1 MKHLSVFLYLSLL
14 LLPLFL
20 PVSTASAQDTLSLD
34 LEKAILMAQDQSPNS
49 RILRYEYLASKW
61 DLAAFQAS
69 LKPQVSLRAD
79 IPGFSRAISNISQDD
94 GSSLFRT
101 QSLAFSS
108 SSILISQELPLT
120 GGSIFMRSGISSL
133 WNFEPLENQLWQ
145 TSLLVVGL
153 NQPLFQLNDT
163 QWNLREQR
171 MEFRRA
177 QINYVA
183 SLQEVAQEMTSIYFQ
198 ALDAQ
203 KSMERAQLNLINNDT
218 IFTLSKGRF
227 QVGKIAENELLQS
240 ELRYIS
246 AQADFEQAD
255 LDFQQALRELRI
267 LLNLPAGQPVSL
279 SIPDGLPNTQI
290 DSDLAISQA
299 NQYSLFSQN
308 MGLRRFRGE
317 RALREVQQSNRL
329 QADLQATFGLNQSSD
344 DFFDS
349 YKDPVDR
356 QTFSVGLSIPLF
368 NWGRGRANREA
379 ALARQESLR
388 ISLDQEQ
395 RDFENDIFFQV
406 RSIQQLEK
414 RLEIAARS
422 DTVAQRRYEISKQRY
437 LIGKISIQDLFIAQ
451 QEKDGAQ
458 QNYISSLRSFWNAWA
473 ELRRLT
479 LYDFER
485 KTSLTDEI
493 KE

>member
-1 MKHLSVFLYLSLL
+1 MIHFKAVFYRCFCITLFSSLMGGMW
-14 LLPLFL
+14 
-20 PVSTASAQDTLSLD
+20 AQDTLFLD
-34 LEKAILMAQDQSPNS
+34 LQTAIRMAQEQSPNAK
-49 RILRYEYLASKW
+49 ILRYEYLASKW

-69 LKPQVSLRAD
+69 LKPQISLNAD
-79 IPGFSRAISNISQDD
+79 LPGFSRSINNISQDD

-108 SSILISQELPLT
+108 GSIFVRQELPIT
-120 GGSIFMRSGISSL
+120 GGSIFMSSGVSSL

-153 NQPLFQLNDT
+153 NQPLFQLNET
-163 QWNLREQR
+163 QWNLREER

-177 QINYVA
+177 QINYIA
-183 SLQEVAQEMTSIYFQ
+183 SLEEVAQELTRIFFD
-198 ALDAQ
+198 ALVAQ
-203 KSMERAQLNLINNDT
+203 KTKEGAQVNLINNDT
-218 IFTLSKGRF
+218 VFTLSKGRF
-227 QVGKIAENELLQS
+227 EVGKIAENELLQS

-246 AQADFEQAD
+246 AQADLEQAE
-255 LDFQQALRELRI
+255 LDYQQAIRELRI
-267 LLNLPAGQPVSL
+267 LLNLPVGQPVAL
-279 SIPDGLPNTQI
+279 GIPQGLPGTQI
-290 DSDLAISQA
+290 NADFAIAQA
-299 NQYSLFSQN
+299 NQFSLFSQN
-308 MGLRRFRGE
+308 IGLRRFRGE
-317 RALREVQQSNRL
+317 RQLREVQQSNRL
-329 QADLQATFGLNQSSD
+329 RADLQATFGLNQSAD

-349 YKDPVDR
+349 YQDPVDR
-356 QTFSVGLSIPLF
+356 QTFSVGINIPLF

-406 RSIQQLEK
+406 RSVQQLEK
-414 RLEIAARS
+414 RLQIAARG

-458 QNYISSLRSFWNAWA
+458 QNYIFSLRSFWNAWA

-479 LYDFER
+479 LYDFE
-485 KTSLTDEI
+485 KQVSLTDEI
-493 KE
+493 IE